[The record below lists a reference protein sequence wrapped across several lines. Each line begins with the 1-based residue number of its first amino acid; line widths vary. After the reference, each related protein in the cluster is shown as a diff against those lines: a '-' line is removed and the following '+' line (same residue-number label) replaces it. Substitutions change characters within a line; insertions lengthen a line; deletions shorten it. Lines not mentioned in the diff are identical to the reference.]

1 MTLIRPDLA
10 TLPAYVPGRAI
21 PGLVKLASNEVPMP
35 PTPRVLAAINEAAAV
50 GNRYPDLAVVGLTER
65 LSRALGV
72 GADRIAVGCGSVS
85 LCQQLVSATCLEPED
100 EVVYAWRSFEA
111 YPIVTQIGG
120 ARRVTVPLD
129 AEFRHDVD
137 AMAAAVTPRT
147 RLVFVCSPNNPTGTV
162 VTRAELERLLAAVGP
177 DVLVA
182 LDEAYHEYVTDPDAV
197 DGLPLLDAHPNL
209 VVLRTF
215 SKAYRLAALR
225 VGYAVGAPE
234 VITALRKVCSPF
246 SVNTLAQA
254 AAIAA
259 LDDAEALLAA
269 CADTVKERVRVRD
282 TLVAGGLHGA
292 ADPVQLRVGGVG
304 RAHDGVRRALPGAQG
319 RGAAVRPRRLPGDGV
334 DAGGERPV
342 PRRGG
347 RVRRQP
353 DAAGEEPAH
362 DAIACQAPPTAAGTA
377 TTRVSQKLRSS
388 IITATNSHRS
398 VAALRAGRS
407 GRPMAALIGPSGYL
421 TPRLP

>member
-21 PGLVKLASNEVPMP
+21 PGLVKLASNEVALP
-35 PTPRVLAAINEAAAV
+35 PTPPVLAAVAEAAAS

-65 LSRALGV
+65 LSAGLGV
-72 GADRIAVGCGSVS
+72 GSERIAVGCGSVS
-85 LCQQLVSATCLEPED
+85 LCQQLVAATCLGPDD

-120 ARRVTVPLD
+120 AQRVTVPLD
-129 AEFRHDVD
+129 ADFRHDVD

-209 VVLRTF
+209 IVLRTF

-225 VGYAVGAPE
+225 VGYAVGARE

-254 AAIAA
+254 AAVAA
-259 LDDAEALLAA
+259 LDDAAALLAT
-269 CADTVKERVRVRD
+269 CADTVGERVRVRD
-282 TLVAGGLHGA
+282 ALVAAGYTVPPTQANFVWVALGENTA
-292 ADPVQLRVGGVG
+292 AFA
-304 RAHDGVRRALPGAQG
+304 AHCMEHKVV
-319 RGAAVRPRRLPGDGV
+319 VRPFVNDGC
-334 DAGGERPV
+334 
-342 PRRGG
+342 
-347 RVRRQP
+347 RVTVSTPEENDQFL
-353 DAAGEEPAH
+353 AAAREF
-362 DAIACQAPPTAAGTA
+362 TA
-377 TTRVSQKLRSS
+377 T
-388 IITATNSHRS
+388 
-398 VAALRAGRS
+398 
-407 GRPMAALIGPSGYL
+407 
-421 TPRLP
+421 

>member
-10 TLPAYVPGRAI
+10 TLPAYVPGKAI
-21 PGLVKLASNEVPMP
+21 PGLVKLASNEVPLP
-35 PTPRVLAAINEAAAV
+35 PTPPVLAAVAEAAAL

-65 LSRALGV
+65 LSAALGV
-72 GADRIAVGCGSVS
+72 GAERIAVGCGSVS
-85 LCQQLVSATCLEPED
+85 LCQQLVAATCLGPDD

-120 ARRVTVPLD
+120 AQRVTVPLD
-129 AEFRHDVD
+129 ADFRHDVD

-182 LDEAYHEYVTDPDAV
+182 LDEAYYEYVTDPAAV

-234 VITALRKVCSPF
+234 VITALRKVSSPF

-254 AAIAA
+254 AAVAA
-259 LDDAEALLAA
+259 LDDAEALLAT
-269 CADTVKERVRVRD
+269 CADTVEERVRVRD
-282 TLVAGGLHGA
+282 ALVAAGYTVPPTQANFVWVALGENTA
-292 ADPVQLRVGGVG
+292 AFA
-304 RAHDGVRRALPGAQG
+304 AHCMEHKVV
-319 RGAAVRPRRLPGDGV
+319 VRPFAAEGC
-334 DAGGERPV
+334 
-342 PRRGG
+342 
-347 RVRRQP
+347 RVTVSTTEENDQFL
-353 DAAGEEPAH
+353 AAAREF
-362 DAIACQAPPTAAGTA
+362 AAT
-377 TTRVSQKLRSS
+377 
-388 IITATNSHRS
+388 
-398 VAALRAGRS
+398 
-407 GRPMAALIGPSGYL
+407 
-421 TPRLP
+421 